1 MALGYALA
9 RMPLYALLWVVSVIL
24 LGLTGFRVEHTR
36 HIGKFYEPIIVELL
50 VTSALTILW
59 VPFAAWSLNN
69 LRAASASG
77 TGLTRTHPEPH
88 GNFILWVMWLVGA
101 AIATN
106 DWPTAAVRGVGKQS
120 RILAAILAFGWT
132 GFALLTLI
140 FVVTLMHHAA
150 ANAVGGTA
158 RGGVFGEK
166 RAGGATV

>member
-1 MALGYALA
+1 MALGYALT
-9 RMPLYALLWVVSVIL
+9 RMPLYALLWVVAVIE

-36 HIGKFYEPIIVELL
+36 HVGKFYDPIIVELL

-59 VPFAAWSLNN
+59 VPYASWSLNR
-69 LRAASASG
+69 LRTTNANGMTAAN
-77 TGLTRTHPEPH
+77 PEHH
-88 GNFILWVMWLVGA
+88 GNFVLWVMWLVGS

-140 FVVTLMHHAA
+140 GVVGLMHYAA
-150 ANAVGGTA
+150 ASAVGGTA

-166 RAGGATV
+166 RTAAV